1 MIKKNLVVAVEK
13 YTNSQGEEKTKWLT
27 IGQLHEHDGRE
38 YITLDRT
45 VNLSGI
51 PPARKQDG
59 SVDYRVFAQLFEPR
73 SSGQQKKEPSGGDAG
88 FDDDIPF
95 MRLGHVYCY

>member
-13 YTNSQGEEKTKWLT
+13 YQDRNGQDKTKWLT
-27 IGQLHEHDGRE
+27 IGQLHEHEGRE

-51 PPARKQDG
+51 APKRKQDG
-59 SVDYRVFAQLFEPR
+59 SVDYRVFVQMCEPR
-73 SSGQQKKEPSGGDAG
+73 QQGQQNTPSQGSEQQGGD
-88 FDDDIPF
+88 FSDSVPF
-95 MRLGHVYCY
+95 